1 MGMLASPW
9 DDAIFVLKGY
19 IAYGTIACMN
29 WPPKILHRIGATV
42 HVLADLAIDAALAA
56 NPDTNL
62 LGPFSSTDSN
72 VEPLCIHKTIY
83 LPAPFVGIFLRRYL
97 MLVESCTRLHSA
109 IVDRGL
115 EVDCCYIIDWIFFPA
130 LEDFL

>member
-1 MGMLASPW
+1 MG
-9 DDAIFVLKGY
+9 
-19 IAYGTIACMN
+19 
-29 WPPKILHRIGATV
+29 
-42 HVLADLAIDAALAA
+42 LAIDTVQAD
-56 NPDTNL
+56 NPDTDL
-62 LGPFSSTDSN
+62 LGPFYSTDTN
-72 VEPLCIHKTIY
+72 VEPLLIRKTIY